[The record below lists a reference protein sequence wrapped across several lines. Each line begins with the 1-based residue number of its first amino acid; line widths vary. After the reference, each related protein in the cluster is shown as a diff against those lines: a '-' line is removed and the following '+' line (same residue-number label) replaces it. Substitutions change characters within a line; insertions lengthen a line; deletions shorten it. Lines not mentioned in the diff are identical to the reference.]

1 MQYRP
6 LGQSGIM
13 ASVASLGAW
22 AIGGWPWGGTDE
34 AEAIAAIRA
43 AIDAGVNMIDSAPG
57 YGLGLSE
64 EIVGKA
70 IAGRRD
76 EVVLATKCGLEWH
89 TPVGDSWFDE
99 MGTRVYRHL
108 GPDSVRHE
116 LELSLRRMGTDHLDL
131 YQTHWPD
138 PDTPIADTM
147 GVLLAL
153 KQEGK
158 IRAIGASN
166 VNPALMGEYRALG
179 PLDADQERY
188 SMLDRNLEAE
198 QLPYCL
204 AHNIAVLAYS
214 PIAQGL
220 LTGAIGPDRTFAEGD
235 LRINNPRYSVEN
247 RQRVAALLDDLR
259 PIADGR
265 GLMLS
270 QLVIAWTIAQPGL
283 THALVGA
290 RNPKQAVENAVPGDV
305 VLTPEEIAAINAALG
320 RHTDLV

>member
-1 MQYRP
+1 M
-6 LGQSGIM
+6 
-13 ASVASLGAW
+13 
-22 AIGGWPWGGTDE
+22 
-34 AEAIAAIRA
+34 
-43 AIDAGVNMIDSAPG
+43 
-57 YGLGLSE
+57 
-64 EIVGKA
+64 GKA

-89 TPVGDSWFDE
+89 KPVGDSWFDE

-108 GPDSVRHE
+108 GPDSVRQE

-138 PDTPIADTM
+138 PGTPIADTM
-147 GVLLAL
+147 GELLAL

-166 VNPALMGEYRALG
+166 VNPALMDEYRSFG
-179 PLDADQERY
+179 PLDANQERY
-188 SMLDRNLEAE
+188 SLLDRGLEAE
-198 QLPYCL
+198 QLPYCI

-220 LTGAIGPDRTFAEGD
+220 LTGAIGPDRTFADGD
-235 LRINNPRYSVEN
+235 LRNNSPRYSMEN
-247 RQRVAALLDDLR
+247 RQRVASLLDELR
-259 PIADGR
+259 PLADGR
-265 GLMLS
+265 GLSLS

-290 RNPKQAVENAVPGDV
+290 RNPKQARENAVPGDV
-305 VLTPEEIAAINAALG
+305 VLTAEEIAAIYTALSH
-320 RHTDLV
+320 HTDIV